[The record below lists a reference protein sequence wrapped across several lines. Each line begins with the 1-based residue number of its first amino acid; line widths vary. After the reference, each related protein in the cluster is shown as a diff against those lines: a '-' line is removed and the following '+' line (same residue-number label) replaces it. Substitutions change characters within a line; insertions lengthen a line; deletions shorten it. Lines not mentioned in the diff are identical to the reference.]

1 MVTRSLVI
9 NEATRLWQVHING
22 HPVDPVVVPQLVDLP
37 AKVNS
42 TSASVLL
49 HYLTMLKTC
58 AGNPDPTYV
67 ALGKSKKNAKFMSA
81 DGKVVAYLDSNACVY
96 VGEECYPVTVR
107 CSACHLLTDTVHCD
121 ICHQFR
127 HNLCAQHSRSLRIRS
142 ASKNTNYR

>member
-67 ALGKSKKNAKFMSA
+67 ALGKSKRMRSSCQQMAK
-81 DGKVVAYLDSNACVY
+81 L
-96 VGEECYPVTVR
+96 
-107 CSACHLLTDTVHCD
+107 LLTWIPMRVSMLVKNVILSLFAALLVTCLQTLFAVTFVISFAT
-121 ICHQFR
+121 ICM
-127 HNLCAQHSRSLRIRS
+127 L
-142 ASKNTNYR
+142 NTLDR